1 MNWMTTAK
9 RRLKQN
15 SGNKFNSKAND
26 MNNLRNNQ
34 TKTKTQNQ
42 NHNHN
47 NNQNQQPKLNISS
60 RNEEDTIRNNTFKK
74 TRTGSSDGKY
84 QV

>member
-47 NNQNQQPKLNISS
+47 NNQNQQPKLIHLRKLEQVHQMVS
-60 RNEEDTIRNNTFKK
+60 IRCELIN
-74 TRTGSSDGKY
+74 
-84 QV
+84 